1 MKSKII
7 FLFAI
12 VLASVTSAQNKVGTV
27 DSDYI
32 VNLMP
37 EAQVVVKRSQAYG
50 SKLDSSFQIKLK
62 VYQDKIEA
70 YKKNEKTLGPLAK
83 KTAVKEITDLEAD
96 IKKYQSNGQKL
107 MQFKQDELMR
117 PLYKKLR
124 DVIAE
129 IAKANGYSQILTIT
143 GNQFAYIDK
152 KFDITDLVIKKL
164 GIKKP
169 ETKK

>member
-1 MKSKII
+1 MVWS
-7 FLFAI
+7 
-12 VLASVTSAQNKVGTV
+12 
-27 DSDYI
+27 
-32 VNLMP
+32 MP
-37 EAQVVVKRSQAYG
+37 EAQDVVKRSQAYG

-62 VYQDKIEA
+62 EYQDKIEA
-70 YKKNEKTLGPLAK
+70 YKKNEKTLGTLAK

-129 IAKANGYSQILTIT
+129 MDILK
-143 GNQFAYIDK
+143 Y
-152 KFDITDLVIKKL
+152 L
-164 GIKKP
+164 P
-169 ETKK
+169 